1 MASATVNNYTTW
13 TPEQLMRDYHG
24 EIKCELFLRCME
36 WYTNAEV
43 EVKINAG
50 RADGIKIK
58 NPNFYAEF
66 KRNIE
71 IVALR
76 DGHPPT
82 EYRLQFNKRRFVNL
96 EARFESEHETA
107 RALRRSLRRREAIGC
122 MFAASQ

>member
-1 MASATVNNYTTW
+1 
-13 TPEQLMRDYHG
+13 MRDYHG
-24 EIKCELFLRCME
+24 EIKRELFLRCME

-43 EVKINAG
+43 EAKINAG

-71 IVALR
+71 IVTLR
-76 DGHPPT
+76 DGHLAT
-82 EYRLQFNKRRFVNL
+82 TYRLQFDKRRFINL
-96 EARFESEHETA
+96 EARFGSEHETV
-107 RALRRSLRRREAIGC
+107 RALHRSLRRRDAIGC